1 MRVGD
6 RIVNR
11 ERAIAI
17 LADYAVQ
24 FNATVR
30 LYDLGGEPD
39 GRPGRGSAA
48 AAADSVTLADIGR
61 LVVINAALT
70 ADDVA
75 TLIEVDAAAEFSAV
89 PSTAQLQNCAHG
101 SALDHAAT
109 ALYDKYRRPG
119 IGQAKRSK
127 LLHLKRPWL
136 VPIADTRV
144 MTVYRHRADA
154 LAAELGIA
162 SGHWE
167 AMRADLLE
175 AADDLDWL
183 SVRLS
188 DHQDGRVQLLSRLT
202 ALRHLDII
210 ALMVADD

>member
-1 MRVGD
+1 
-6 RIVNR
+6 
-11 ERAIAI
+11 
-17 LADYAVQ
+17 
-24 FNATVR
+24 
-30 LYDLGGEPD
+30 
-39 GRPGRGSAA
+39 
-48 AAADSVTLADIGR
+48 
-61 LVVINAALT
+61 
-70 ADDVA
+70 
-75 TLIEVDAAAEFSAV
+75 
-89 PSTAQLQNCAHG
+89 
-101 SALDHAAT
+101 
-109 ALYDKYRRPG
+109 
-119 IGQAKRSK
+119 
-127 LLHLKRPWL
+127 
-136 VPIADTRV
+136 

-183 SVRLS
+183 SARLS